1 MPLSN
6 NHGLNVFTGFV
17 NYWGTILMN
26 LYDHVHLL
34 ACPVKEH
41 WWTGQLMERTASLGE
56 NIFQIRSWTNLLI
69 LSAHFRSKMF
79 SKVQRQVCQKLTGL
93 QQHARSVAN
102 ITAKSQAVF
111 DRESKYGAH
120 NYHPLP
126 VAINRGEGSIFPS
139 TPTSPSIYT
148 QNAHLLTNPCHM
160 FKKLK

>member
-1 MPLSN
+1 
-6 NHGLNVFTGFV
+6 
-17 NYWGTILMN
+17 
-26 LYDHVHLL
+26 
-34 ACPVKEH
+34 
-41 WWTGQLMERTASLGE
+41 
-56 NIFQIRSWTNLLI
+56 
-69 LSAHFRSKMF
+69 MF

-126 VAINRGEGSIFPS
+126 VAINRGEGSISPS

-148 QNAHLLTNPCHM
+148 QNAHLLTNPCHI